1 MNCKAKKEELLNK
14 LKETEKGMDQVK
26 TQFDNLVI
34 NKHRILGAIGLMNE
48 EIVKEEKE
56 EKAPQVIDMKADEK
70 ETK

>member
-56 EKAPQVIDMKADEK
+56 EKAPQVIDMEADEK